1 VRPRS
6 FRVRPADN
14 DELGPIEAF
23 ALNPS
28 AAIAG
33 QIGAIEPLRDDAFE
47 AMQSRRLDGAC
58 ERRAIPGDESMTW
71 ANDELST
78 IARSRRGAKA

>member
-23 ALNPS
+23 ALDPG
-28 AAIAG
+28 AAFAG
-33 QIGAIEPLRDDAFE
+33 QIVAIEALGDVAFDA
-47 AMQSRRLDGAC
+47 G
-58 ERRAIPGDESMTW
+58 
-71 ANDELST
+71 
-78 IARSRRGAKA
+78 